1 MRAMHI
7 RTIISIILAVTICF
21 GATTMWT
28 ADTNGRDGDTDANI
42 IDSNGSQ
49 TGQSTEGKKKG
60 NKFARIFKAP
70 FKAITKLFGGNKDQ
84 NRLQR
89 LNERDVAKFESAPM
103 MRVSDNVTPEERKP
117 SARSSAKE
125 HLMNG
130 RALLGTG
137 RVNEAIAELSLAAS
151 LDPRLASE
159 ANGLLG
165 LAYDQKGMRER
176 AKESYERS
184 MKDSPEDAQTLN
196 NLGFSLYQNGNYR
209 AAVDRLKRAARLAP
223 GDQRIL
229 NNLALAQC
237 RLGKYEDAYK
247 NFARAGGPL
256 TGRLNTAAMLE
267 RLGRDEEAIKY
278 YEAARR
284 LQPNSPFTLRRLVDL
299 YGRMGRT
306 NEAEDA
312 RRSLNTLS
320 DQMVIA
326 KGGE

>member
-1 MRAMHI
+1 MRI

-21 GATTMWT
+21 GATAIWT
-28 ADTNGRDGDTDANI
+28 ADTTGREGDTEANI
-42 IDSNGSQ
+42 IDANGSP

-70 FKAITKLFGGNKDQ
+70 FKAISKIFGGSRDE

-89 LNERDVAKFESAPM
+89 LNEKDVARFETTGT
-103 MRVSDNVTPEERKP
+103 MRVSDNVTAEEQRP
-117 SARSSAKE
+117 STKGTARE

-130 RALLGTG
+130 RGLLSAG
-137 RVNEAIAELSLAAS
+137 RVNEAIGELSLAAS
-151 LDPRLASE
+151 LDPRLSSE

-165 LAYDQKGMRER
+165 LAYNQKGMRER
-176 AKESYERS
+176 AKESYERA
-184 MKDSPEDAQTLN
+184 MREAPEDAQTLN

-247 NFARAGGPL
+247 NFARAGGQL

-267 RLGRDEEAIKY
+267 RMGRDEEAIKY
-278 YEAARR
+278 YEAARG
-284 LQPNSPFTLRRLVDL
+284 LQPNSPFTLGRLADL
-299 YGRMGRT
+299 YARMGRF

-312 RRSLNTLS
+312 RRSLSALS
-320 DQMVIA
+320 DQMAIA
-326 KGGE
+326 KSGK

>member
-1 MRAMHI
+1 MRI
-7 RTIISIILAVTICF
+7 RTIISIVLVVTICF
-21 GATTMWT
+21 GATALWT
-28 ADTNGRDGDTDANI
+28 ADTTGRDGDTDANI
-42 IDSNGSQ
+42 IDANGSP

-60 NKFARIFKAP
+60 NRFARIFKAP
-70 FKAITKLFGGNKDQ
+70 FKAISKLFGGSRDE

-89 LNERDVAKFESAPM
+89 LNEKDVAKFESAGT
-103 MRVSDNVTPEERKP
+103 MRVSDNVTMAEGRP
-117 SARSSAKE
+117 SATGTARE

-130 RALLGTG
+130 RALLNTG
-137 RVNEAIAELSLAAS
+137 RVNEAIGELSLAAS
-151 LDPRLASE
+151 LDPRLSSE

-165 LAYDQKGMRER
+165 LAYDQKGMRGR
-176 AKESYERS
+176 AKEAYESAMREA
-184 MKDSPEDAQTLN
+184 PEDAQTLN

-209 AAVDRLKRAARLAP
+209 AAVDRLKRAAKLAP
-223 GDQRIL
+223 TDQRIL

-247 NFARAGGPL
+247 NFARAGGQL

-306 NEAEDA
+306 SEAEDA
-312 RRSLNTLS
+312 RRALTALS
-320 DQMVIA
+320 DQMVVA
-326 KGGE
+326 KSGE